1 MGECEMNAPQV
12 LSTKEALS
20 FEDTL
25 KLALEALEGWG
36 KGFPDNWGD
45 LDTEAVNAIKEVL
58 AQPEQSTEC
67 GEPVASIF
75 ISGIGEREFD
85 DWSCKLP
92 IGRNLLY
99 THPPVPTAQPNLEK
113 IADDLQ
119 ELCDKQA
126 LRIGALEAQLAQPK
140 EPEQEPV
147 ATVIDKY
154 LDRTNNLRTCIDKD
168 LPLFTKLY
176 TTPPQ
181 RPSRSDIKP
190 LTDQHCTWQQSDD
203 VNMPDTWEADCGAI
217 WTFTEGGPKDND
229 LHYCPKCG
237 KPAIEAAHGIKSGT
251 DVKE

>member
-1 MGECEMNAPQV
+1 MNAQERKV
-12 LSTKEALS
+12 ME
-20 FEDTL
+20 
-25 KLALEALEGWG
+25 LALEALKGWG

-45 LDTEAVNAIKEVL
+45 LDTEAVNAIKEAL

-119 ELCDKQA
+119 ELCDKQS

-140 EPEQEPV
+140 KPEYEPV
-147 ATVIDKY
+147 AWAENDGDGNVLWNRESCFSDDPEW
-154 LDRTNNLRTCIDKD
+154 LDN
-168 LPLFTKLY
+168 PMPLY
-176 TTPPQ
+176 TTSPQ
-181 RPSRSDIKP
+181 RKP
-190 LTDQHCTWQQSDD
+190 LTDEHCTWKQHDD
-203 VNMPDTWEADCGAI
+203 FEMPDTWEADCGAI

-229 LHYCPKCG
+229 MHYCPKCG
-237 KPAIEAAHGIKSGT
+237 KPAIEKAADGIT
-251 DVKE
+251 EE